1 MKPLARIGLVVGAAW
16 WMSAV
21 AVAAEPPET
30 VEGIANY
37 KRLSAGLAAAGAP
50 SAEAALRLKALGFKT
65 VIDLRTD
72 GEGTAEEKAA
82 VEKQG
87 LRYVS
92 VPMTP
97 ATFSLDDARTVAK
110 VLDDPEAGPVL
121 LHCGS
126 SNRVGAVYGVV
137 QALKGKTLAEAE
149 AAARDA
155 GLRSEPMIEAMRR
168 VAAEAGAR

>member
-1 MKPLARIGLVVGAAW
+1 MKPLARIGFVVGAAW
-16 WMSAV
+16 WMAAV
-21 AVAAEPPET
+21 AVAEPPET
-30 VEGIANY
+30 VDGIGNY

-50 SAEAALRLKALGFKT
+50 SAEAALRLKDLGFKT
-65 VIDLRTD
+65 VIDLRTEA
-72 GEGTAEEKAA
+72 EGTAEEKAA

-92 VPMTP
+92 VPMT
-97 ATFSLDDARTVAK
+97 AASFSLADARAVAA
-110 VLDDPEAGPVL
+110 VLDDPDAGPVL
-121 LHCGS
+121 LHCAS

-149 AAARDA
+149 AAAREA
-155 GLRSEPMIEAMRR
+155 GLKSEPMIEAMRR